1 VFVKNCVRSSK
12 LKKGSVTRN
21 KLFVPINR
29 SLYVSYHNGNK
40 PLLKQ
45 VLSVT
50 KHREYPIGL
59 GASTITI
66 DSLSIP
72 PYSCLTLPY
81 FNKDQPVHC
90 DNFRL
95 ALSAEVSQAEW
106 QSFQSTSQFSE
117 AIWQYGEGDIGS
129 VSILTRPFPEGT
141 EGRSCYAGRYLDKC
155 VLGVQEVSEQYTP
168 INTSMSMPRSGNVTD
183 EETSNFS
190 TSANPNLDT
199 WREIDICSAG
209 WVCKKT

>member
-141 EGRSCYAGRYLDKC
+141 EGRSCYAGRYLDIT
-155 VLGVQEVSEQYTP
+155 LYTYP
-168 INTSMSMPRSGNVTD
+168 HVRFAPNFYAEKEFDHFQVNSTQTTSGSSHSSSYSLTQAQKHPCATN
-183 EETSNFS
+183 
-190 TSANPNLDT
+190 
-199 WREIDICSAG
+199 
-209 WVCKKT
+209 